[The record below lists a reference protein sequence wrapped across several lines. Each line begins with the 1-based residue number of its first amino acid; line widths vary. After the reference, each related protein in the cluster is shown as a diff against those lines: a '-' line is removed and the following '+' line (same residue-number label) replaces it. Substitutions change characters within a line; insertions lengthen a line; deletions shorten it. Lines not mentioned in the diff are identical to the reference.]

1 MLVVARER
9 KRRMKT
15 AVLSLP
21 YRRFPTHSVLVFSWV
36 LTREHCEVEAV
47 NLYFSFASRQGKDYE
62 EEEKELQEEYK
73 KKYKCRR

>member
-1 MLVVARER
+1 
-9 KRRMKT
+9 
-15 AVLSLP
+15 
-21 YRRFPTHSVLVFSWV
+21 
-36 LTREHCEVEAV
+36 VEAV